1 MREQILFVTQPGPES
16 VSKMAG
22 YNLNDVKKSLFQF
35 LADLDFNFVP
45 YQSFLSDLYKL
56 GIHYPF
62 IE

>member
-45 YQSFLSDLYKL
+45 
-56 GIHYPF
+56 
-62 IE
+62 

>member
-1 MREQILFVTQPGPES
+1 MREQILSVTQLVHAS

-45 YQSFLSDLYKL
+45 YQSFLSDLYKV

-62 IE
+62 FE